1 MEGGGGADFGGDM
14 SMIKPCGRGGSVAGR
29 IVVSF
34 VLAWVVLTSPGWGA
48 EKSGAQPAV
57 PEYRIGPGDVLN
69 IEVWK
74 DAALSRQV
82 TVLPDGQISFP
93 LIGELTAGD
102 RTVAELKKEI
112 ESKISRYVPDSP
124 LTVEVR
130 QVNSLH
136 VYVLGRVNAPGRFV
150 LTSNVTVLQA
160 LAIAGG
166 PNAFANRSEIRIL
179 RQEGGKTVRSPVFDY
194 DEVTAGKHLE
204 MNVLLLRGDVVY
216 VP

>member
-1 MEGGGGADFGGDM
+1 MA
-14 SMIKPCGRGGSVAGR
+14 KR

-34 VLAWVVLTSPGWGA
+34 VLAWVALASPGWGA
-48 EKSGAQPAV
+48 EPAKTQSAV

-74 DAALSRQV
+74 DAALSRLV
-82 TVLPDGQISFP
+82 TVLPDGKISFP

-130 QVNSLH
+130 QINSLH
-136 VYVLGRVNAPGRFV
+136 IYVLGRVNAPGRFV

-166 PNAFANRSEIRIL
+166 PNAFANRTRIRIF
-179 RQEGGKTVRSPVFDY
+179 REKGGKTNMSPPFDY
-194 DEVTAGKHLE
+194 DEVTAGTQPRYEHPARA
-204 MNVLLLRGDVVY
+204 RGRDLC
-216 VP
+216 PLTGSSNRPDG

>member
-1 MEGGGGADFGGDM
+1 MA
-14 SMIKPCGRGGSVAGR
+14 RR
-29 IVVSF
+29 IVVAF
-34 VLAWVVLTSPGWGA
+34 VMAWVVLASPGWGA
-48 EKSGAQPAV
+48 ESGGAPPAAQ
-57 PEYRIGPGDVLN
+57 EYRIGPGDALS

-74 DAALSRQV
+74 DPALTRLV
-82 TVLPDGQISFP
+82 TVLPDGKISFP
-93 LIGELTAGD
+93 LIGELSAGD

-112 ESKISRYVPDSP
+112 ESKITRFVPDSP

-136 VYVLGRVNAPGRFV
+136 IYVLGRVNAPGRFV

-166 PNAFANRSEIRIL
+166 PNTFANRSQIRIL
-179 RQEGGKTVRSPVFDY
+179 RQEGGKTVRSPAFDY

-204 MNVLLLRGDVVY
+204 MNVLLRRGDVIY

>member
-1 MEGGGGADFGGDM
+1 
-14 SMIKPCGRGGSVAGR
+14 MIKLFGRGGNVAGR

-34 VLAWVVLTSPGWGA
+34 VLAWVALASPGWAA
-48 EKSGAQPAV
+48 EKGGAQPVV
-57 PEYRIGPGDVLN
+57 PEYRIGPGDVLS

-74 DAALSRQV
+74 DAALSRLV
-82 TVLPDGQISFP
+82 TVLPDGKISFP

-112 ESKISRYVPDSP
+112 ETKISRYVPDSP

-130 QVNSLH
+130 QINSLH

-166 PNAFANRSEIRIL
+166 PNAFANKSQIRIL
-179 RQEGGKTVRSPVFDY
+179 RQEGGKTTRSAAFDY
-194 DEVTAGKHLE
+194 DEVTAGKRLE
-204 MNVLLLRGDVVY
+204 MNVLLERGDVIY

>member
-1 MEGGGGADFGGDM
+1 MAVDEIFKYNVLYLL
-14 SMIKPCGRGGSVAGR
+14 IKTCGRGSVVAKR

-34 VLAWVVLTSPGWGA
+34 VLAWVALASPVWGA
-48 EKSGAQPAV
+48 EQAKTQPSV
-57 PEYRIGPGDVLN
+57 PEYRIGPGDVLS

-74 DAALSRQV
+74 DAALSREV
-82 TVLPDGQISFP
+82 TVLPDGKISFP
-93 LIGELTAGD
+93 LVGELTAGD

-112 ESKISRYVPDSP
+112 EGKLSRYVSDSP

-130 QVNSLH
+130 KVNSFH

-166 PNAFANRSEIRIL
+166 PNAFANRSQIRIL
-179 RQEGGKTVRSPVFDY
+179 RQEGGKTVRSPAFDY
-194 DEVTAGKHLE
+194 DDVTAGKHLE
-204 MNVLLLRGDVVY
+204 TNVLLQRGDVIY

>member
-1 MEGGGGADFGGDM
+1 M
-14 SMIKPCGRGGSVAGR
+14 AGR

-34 VLAWVVLTSPGWGA
+34 VVAWIALVSPGWAA
-48 EKSGAQPAV
+48 ETGGAQPVAQ
-57 PEYRIGPGDVLN
+57 EYRIGPGDVLN

-74 DAALSRQV
+74 DAALSRLV
-82 TVLPDGQISFP
+82 TVMPDGKISFP

-112 ESKISRYVPDSP
+112 ESKITRYVPDSP

-130 QVNSLH
+130 QINSLH

-179 RQEGGKTVRSPVFDY
+179 RQEGGKTVRSPAFDY
-194 DEVTAGKHLE
+194 DDVTAGKHLE
-204 MNVLLLRGDVVY
+204 TNVLLRRGDVVF

>member
-1 MEGGGGADFGGDM
+1 MVLGKTLGHNNLFYF
-14 SMIKPCGRGGSVAGR
+14 IKLCGRGGKVAGR

-34 VLAWVVLTSPGWGA
+34 VLAWVVLASPGWGA
-48 EKSGAQPAV
+48 EPGGTQAVV

-82 TVLPDGQISFP
+82 TVLPDGKISFP

-112 ESKISRYVPDSP
+112 ESKISRFVPDSP

-136 VYVLGRVNAPGRFV
+136 VYVLGRVNAPGRFI

-166 PNAFANRSEIRIL
+166 PNAFANRSKIRIF
-179 RQEGGKTVRSPVFDY
+179 REKGGKTTMSPPFDY
-194 DEVTAGKHLE
+194 DEVTAGRNIE
-204 MNVLLLRGDVVY
+204 TNVLLERGDVIH

>member
-1 MEGGGGADFGGDM
+1 MVFGKTLGHNNLFYF
-14 SMIKPCGRGGSVAGR
+14 IKPYGRGGKVAGR

-34 VLAWVVLTSPGWGA
+34 VLAWVVLASPGWGA
-48 EKSGAQPAV
+48 EPGGTQAVV

-82 TVLPDGQISFP
+82 AVLPDGKISFP

-112 ESKISRYVPDSP
+112 ESKISRFVPDSP

-136 VYVLGRVNAPGRFV
+136 VYVLGRVNAPGRFI

-166 PNAFANRSEIRIL
+166 PNAFANRSKIRIF
-179 RQEGGKTVRSPVFDY
+179 REKGGKTTMSPPFDY
-194 DEVTAGKHLE
+194 DEVTAGRNIE
-204 MNVLLLRGDVVY
+204 TNVLLERGDVIH

>member
-1 MEGGGGADFGGDM
+1 LFYF
-14 SMIKPCGRGGSVAGR
+14 IKPYGRGGKVAGR

-34 VLAWVVLTSPGWGA
+34 VLAWVVLASPGWGA
-48 EKSGAQPAV
+48 EPGGTQAVV

-82 TVLPDGQISFP
+82 TVLPDGKISFP

-112 ESKISRYVPDSP
+112 ESKISRFVPDSP

-136 VYVLGRVNAPGRFV
+136 VYVLGRVNAPGRFI

-166 PNAFANRSEIRIL
+166 PNAFANRSKIRIF
-179 RQEGGKTVRSPVFDY
+179 REKGGKTTMSPPFDY
-194 DEVTAGKHLE
+194 DEVTAGRNIE
-204 MNVLLLRGDVVY
+204 TNVLLERGDVIH

>member
-1 MEGGGGADFGGDM
+1 MFYF
-14 SMIKPCGRGGSVAGR
+14 IKPCGRGNQVVAR

-34 VLAWVVLTSPGWGA
+34 VLAWVVLVSPGWGA
-48 EKSGAQPAV
+48 EPGGAQPGL

-82 TVLPDGQISFP
+82 TVLPDGKISFP

-112 ESKISRYVPDSP
+112 ESKISRFVPDSP
-124 LTVEVR
+124 LTVEVK

-136 VYVLGRVNAPGRFV
+136 IYVLGRVNAPGRFI

-166 PNAFANRSEIRIL
+166 PNAFANRSQIRIL
-179 RQEGGKTVRSPVFDY
+179 RQEEGKTTRSPSFDY
-194 DEVTAGKHLE
+194 DEMTAGKHLE
-204 MNVLLLRGDVVY
+204 MNVQLRRGDVIY

>member
-1 MEGGGGADFGGDM
+1 MAMGETFGCNVLFFL
-14 SMIKPCGRGGSVAGR
+14 IKTCGRGSVVAKR

-34 VLAWVVLTSPGWGA
+34 VLAWVTLASAGWGA
-48 EKSGAQPAV
+48 EPAKMQPAV
-57 PEYRIGPGDVLN
+57 QEYRIGPGDVLN

-74 DAALSRQV
+74 DAALSRPV
-82 TVLPDGQISFP
+82 TVLPDGKISFP

-112 ESKISRYVPDSP
+112 ESKISRFVPDSP
-124 LTVEVR
+124 LTVEVK

-160 LAIAGG
+160 LATAGG
-166 PNAFANRSEIRIL
+166 PNAFANRSQIRIL
-179 RQEGGKTVRSPVFDY
+179 RQEGGKTVRSPAFDY

-204 MNVLLLRGDVVY
+204 TNVLLRRGDVIY

>member
-1 MEGGGGADFGGDM
+1 
-14 SMIKPCGRGGSVAGR
+14 MIKPFGRGGIVAGR
-29 IVVSF
+29 IVGSF
-34 VLAWVVLTSPGWGA
+34 VLAWVVLAAPGWGA
-48 EKSGAQPAV
+48 EPVGTQPVA

-74 DAALSRQV
+74 DAALSRLV
-82 TVLPDGQISFP
+82 AVLPDGKISFP

-112 ESKISRYVPDSP
+112 ESKISRFVPDSP

-136 VYVLGRVNAPGRFV
+136 IYVLGRVNAPGRFV

-166 PNAFANRSEIRIL
+166 PNQFANKSRIRIF
-179 RQEGGKTVRSPVFDY
+179 REKGGKTTMSAPFDY
-194 DEVTAGKHLE
+194 DEVTAGRHIE
-204 MNVLLLRGDVVY
+204 TNVLLERGDVIH

>member
-1 MEGGGGADFGGDM
+1 MT
-14 SMIKPCGRGGSVAGR
+14 GR
-29 IVVSF
+29 IVVAF
-34 VLAWVVLTSPGWGA
+34 VLAWVVLVSPGWGA
-48 EKSGAQPAV
+48 EPAATQPAV

-74 DAALSRQV
+74 DAALSRLV
-82 TVLPDGQISFP
+82 TVLPDGKISFP

-112 ESKISRYVPDSP
+112 ETKISRFVPDSP

-136 VYVLGRVNAPGRFV
+136 IYVLGRVNAPGRFV

-166 PNAFANRSEIRIL
+166 PNAFANRSQIRIL
-179 RQEGGKTVRSPVFDY
+179 RQEGGKTTRSPAFDY
-194 DEVTAGKHLE
+194 DDVTAGKHLE
-204 MNVLLLRGDVVY
+204 MNVLLRGGDVIY

>member
-1 MEGGGGADFGGDM
+1 MAMRETFGDNVLFIL
-14 SMIKPCGRGGSVAGR
+14 IKTCGRGSVVAKR
-29 IVVSF
+29 IVVTF
-34 VLAWVVLTSPGWGA
+34 VLAWVAMASPGWTA
-48 EKSGAQPAV
+48 EPAKTLPSV
-57 PEYRIGPGDVLN
+57 QEYRIGPGDVLN

-74 DAALSRQV
+74 DPALTRLV
-82 TVLPDGQISFP
+82 TVLPDGMISFP
-93 LIGELTAGD
+93 LVGELMAGD

-112 ESKISRYVPDSP
+112 ESKITRYVPDSP

-130 QVNSLH
+130 QINSLH

-166 PNAFANRSEIRIL
+166 PNAFANRSQIRIL
-179 RQEGGKTVRSPVFDY
+179 RQEGGKTIRSPAFDY
-194 DEVTAGKHLE
+194 DDVTAGKHLE
-204 MNVLLLRGDVVY
+204 TNVLLQRGDVIY

>member
-1 MEGGGGADFGGDM
+1 MEGGGGAGAGGDM
-14 SMIKPCGRGGSVAGR
+14 SVIKPCGRGGKVAGR

-34 VLAWVVLTSPGWGA
+34 VLAWVALASPGWGE
-48 EKSGAQPAV
+48 EKGGTQPVAQ
-57 PEYRIGPGDVLN
+57 EYRIGPGDVLS

-74 DAALSRQV
+74 DPALSRLV
-82 TVLPDGQISFP
+82 TVLPDGMISFP
-93 LIGELTAGD
+93 LIGELAAGD

-112 ESKISRYVPDSP
+112 ESKISRFVPDSP

-136 VYVLGRVNAPGRFV
+136 IYVLGRVNAPGRV
-150 LTSNVTVLQA
+150 ILTSNVTVLQA

-166 PNAFANRSEIRIL
+166 PNAFANRGQIRIL
-179 RQEGGKTVRSPVFDY
+179 RQEGGKTTRSAAFDY
-194 DEVTAGKHLE
+194 DDVTAGKHLE
-204 MNVLLLRGDVVY
+204 TNVLLRRGDVIY

>member
-1 MEGGGGADFGGDM
+1 LFCF
-14 SMIKPCGRGGSVAGR
+14 IKLCGRGSRVAKR
-29 IVVSF
+29 IVVSIL
-34 VLAWVVLTSPGWGA
+34 LAWVALASSGWAA
-48 EKSGAQPAV
+48 EKGGAQPVV
-57 PEYRIGPGDVLN
+57 PEYRIGPGDVLS

-74 DAALSRQV
+74 DPALSRVV
-82 TVLPDGQISFP
+82 TVLPDGKISFP

-112 ESKISRYVPDSP
+112 EVKISRFVPDSP

-130 QVNSLH
+130 QINSLH
-136 VYVLGRVNAPGRFV
+136 IYVLGRVNAPGRFV

-166 PNAFANRSEIRIL
+166 PNAFANRSQIRIL
-179 RQEGGKTVRSPVFDY
+179 REEGGKTTRSPAFDY
-194 DEVTAGKHLE
+194 DDVTAGKHLE
-204 MNVLLLRGDVVY
+204 TNVLLRRGDVIY

>member
-1 MEGGGGADFGGDM
+1 MA
-14 SMIKPCGRGGSVAGR
+14 KR
-29 IVVSF
+29 IVGSI
-34 VLAWVVLTSPGWGA
+34 VLAWVALASPGWGA
-48 EKSGAQPAV
+48 EPAKTHPV
-57 PEYRIGPGDVLN
+57 MPDYRIGPGDVLS

-74 DAALSRQV
+74 DVALSRLV
-82 TVLPDGQISFP
+82 TVLPDGKISFP
-93 LIGELTAGD
+93 LVGELTAGD

-112 ESKISRYVPDSP
+112 EGKISRYVSDSP

-130 QVNSLH
+130 KVNSLH

-166 PNAFANRSEIRIL
+166 PNAFANRSQIRIL
-179 RQEGGKTVRSPVFDY
+179 RQEGGKTVRSPAFDY
-194 DEVTAGKHLE
+194 DDVTAGKHLE
-204 MNVLLLRGDVVY
+204 TNVLLQRGDVIY

>member
-1 MEGGGGADFGGDM
+1 M
-14 SMIKPCGRGGSVAGR
+14 AGK
-29 IVVSF
+29 IVVAF
-34 VLAWVVLTSPGWGA
+34 VLVWVALTSPGWGA
-48 EKSGAQPAV
+48 EPGGTQPV
-57 PEYRIGPGDVLN
+57 VQEYRIGPGDVLN

-74 DAALSRQV
+74 DVALSRQV
-82 TVLPDGQISFP
+82 AVLPDGKISFP

-112 ESKISRYVPDSP
+112 ESKISRFVPDSP

-136 VYVLGRVNAPGRFV
+136 IYVLGRVNAPGRFI

-166 PNAFANRSEIRIL
+166 PNTFANRTKIRIF
-179 RQEGGKTVRSPVFDY
+179 REKRGVTTMSPPFNY
-194 DEVTAGKHLE
+194 DEVTAGRGIDT
-204 MNVLLLRGDVVY
+204 NVLLERGDVIF

>member
-1 MEGGGGADFGGDM
+1 MA
-14 SMIKPCGRGGSVAGR
+14 KR
-29 IVVSF
+29 IVVAF
-34 VLAWVVLTSPGWGA
+34 LLAWVALTSSGWAA
-48 EKSGAQPAV
+48 EKGGTPSAA

-74 DAALSRQV
+74 DAALSRLV
-82 TVLPDGQISFP
+82 TVLPDGKISFP

-112 ESKISRYVPDSP
+112 EGKISRYVPDSP

-130 QVNSLH
+130 QINSLH
-136 VYVLGRVNAPGRFV
+136 IYVLGQVNAPGRFI

-166 PNAFANRSEIRIL
+166 PNAFAKRSRIRIL
-179 RQEGGKTVRSPVFDY
+179 RQEGGKTIRSPTFDY
-194 DEVTAGKHLE
+194 DDVTAGKNLE
-204 MNVLLLRGDVVY
+204 TNVLLQRGDVVF

>member
-1 MEGGGGADFGGDM
+1 MVLGKTLGHNNLFYF
-14 SMIKPCGRGGSVAGR
+14 IKPYGRGGKVAGR

-34 VLAWVVLTSPGWGA
+34 VLAWVVLASPGWGA
-48 EKSGAQPAV
+48 EPGGAQPV
-57 PEYRIGPGDVLN
+57 IPEYRIGPGDVLN

-82 TVLPDGQISFP
+82 TVLPDGKISFP

-112 ESKISRYVPDSP
+112 ESKISRFVPDSP

-136 VYVLGRVNAPGRFV
+136 VYVLGRVNAPGRFI

-166 PNAFANRSEIRIL
+166 PNAFANRSKIRIF
-179 RQEGGKTVRSPVFDY
+179 REKGGKTTMSPPFDY
-194 DEVTAGKHLE
+194 DEVTAGRNIE
-204 MNVLLLRGDVVY
+204 TNVLLERGDVIH

>member
-1 MEGGGGADFGGDM
+1 
-14 SMIKPCGRGGSVAGR
+14 
-29 IVVSF
+29 
-34 VLAWVVLTSPGWGA
+34 VLAWVALASSGWGA
-48 EKSGAQPAV
+48 EPGGTQPV
-57 PEYRIGPGDVLN
+57 VQGYRIGPGDVLN

-74 DAALSRQV
+74 DTALSRQV
-82 TVLPDGQISFP
+82 TVLPDGKISFP

-112 ESKISRYVPDSP
+112 EEKIARFVPDSP

-136 VYVLGRVNAPGRFV
+136 IYVLGRVNAPGRFI
-150 LTSNVTVLQA
+150 LTSNVTILQA

-166 PNAFANRSEIRIL
+166 PNAFANRTKIRIF
-179 RQEGGKTVRSPVFDY
+179 REKGGATIMSPAFDY
-194 DEVTAGKHLE
+194 DEVTAGRRIE
-204 MNVLLLRGDVVY
+204 TNVLLGRGDVIY

>member
-1 MEGGGGADFGGDM
+1 MA
-14 SMIKPCGRGGSVAGR
+14 KR

-34 VLAWVVLTSPGWGA
+34 VLAWVVLASPGWGA
-48 EKSGAQPAV
+48 EPGGTQAVV

-82 TVLPDGQISFP
+82 AVLPDGKISFP

-112 ESKISRYVPDSP
+112 ESKISRFVPDSP

-136 VYVLGRVNAPGRFV
+136 VYVLGRVNAPGRFI

-166 PNAFANRSEIRIL
+166 PNAFANRSKIRIF
-179 RQEGGKTVRSPVFDY
+179 REKGGKTTMSPPFDY
-194 DEVTAGKHLE
+194 DEVTAGRNIE
-204 MNVLLLRGDVVY
+204 TNVLLERGDVIH

>member
-1 MEGGGGADFGGDM
+1 VIRKILILFA
-14 SMIKPCGRGGSVAGR
+14 
-29 IVVSF
+29 VVSWA
-34 VLAWVVLTSPGWGA
+34 VLAAPVRAAEPGGPQPVV
-48 EKSGAQPAV
+48 Q
-57 PEYRIGPGDVLN
+57 EYRIGPGDVLN

-82 TVLPDGQISFP
+82 VVLPDGKISFP

-112 ESKISRYVPDSP
+112 EGNISRFVPDSP

-130 QVNSLH
+130 QINSLH
-136 VYVLGRVNAPGRFV
+136 IYVLGRVNAPGRFV

-166 PNAFANRSEIRIL
+166 PNAFANRNKIRIF
-179 RQEGGKTVRSPVFDY
+179 REKRGKTTMSPPFDY
-194 DEVTAGKHLE
+194 DEVTAGRNIE
-204 MNVLLLRGDVVY
+204 TNVLLERGDVIF

>member
-1 MEGGGGADFGGDM
+1 MKVGKRLA
-14 SMIKPCGRGGSVAGR
+14 VA
-29 IVVSF
+29 IL
-34 VLAWVVLTSPGWGA
+34 LAAMTPIHLYA
-48 EKSGAQPAV
+48 EEKKEPAPVAASPAV
-57 PEYRIGPGDVLN
+57 PETGYRIGPGDILN

-74 DAALSRQV
+74 DNTLSRPV
-82 TVLPDGQISFP
+82 TVLPDGKISFP

-112 ESKISRYVPDSP
+112 EAKILRYVPDSP

-136 VYVLGRVNAPGRFV
+136 IYVLGRVNAPGRFI
-150 LTSNVTVLQA
+150 LSSNVTVLQA

-166 PNAFANRSEIRIL
+166 PNAFANRSKIRIF
-179 RQEGGKTVRSPVFDY
+179 REKSGKTTMSPPFDY
-194 DEVTAGKHLE
+194 DEVTAGRNIQT
-204 MNVLLLRGDVVY
+204 NVLLERGDVIF

>member
-1 MEGGGGADFGGDM
+1 MVLGKTLGHNNLFYF
-14 SMIKPCGRGGSVAGR
+14 IKPYGRGGKVAGR

-34 VLAWVVLTSPGWGA
+34 VLAWVVLASPGWGA
-48 EKSGAQPAV
+48 EPGGTQAVV

-82 TVLPDGQISFP
+82 TVLPDGKISFP

-112 ESKISRYVPDSP
+112 ESKISRFVPDSP

-136 VYVLGRVNAPGRFV
+136 VYVLGRVNAPGRFI

-166 PNAFANRSEIRIL
+166 PNAFANRSKIRIF
-179 RQEGGKTVRSPVFDY
+179 REKGGKTTMSPPFDY
-194 DEVTAGKHLE
+194 DEVTAGRNIE
-204 MNVLLLRGDVVY
+204 TNVLLERGDVIH

>member
-1 MEGGGGADFGGDM
+1 MVLGKTLGHNNLFYF
-14 SMIKPCGRGGSVAGR
+14 IKPYGRGGKVAGR

-34 VLAWVVLTSPGWGA
+34 VLAWVVLASPGWGA
-48 EKSGAQPAV
+48 EPGGTQAVV

-82 TVLPDGQISFP
+82 AVLPDGKISFP

-112 ESKISRYVPDSP
+112 ESKISRFVPDSP

-136 VYVLGRVNAPGRFV
+136 VYVLGRVNAPGRFI

-166 PNAFANRSEIRIL
+166 PNAFANRSKIRIF
-179 RQEGGKTVRSPVFDY
+179 REKGGKTTMSPPFDY
-194 DEVTAGKHLE
+194 DEVTAGRNIE
-204 MNVLLLRGDVVY
+204 TNVLLERGDVIH

>member
-1 MEGGGGADFGGDM
+1 MRIGM
-14 SMIKPCGRGGSVAGR
+14 RWTVAML
-29 IVVSF
+29 F
-34 VLAWVVLTSPGWGA
+34 FLAVTPMHLHAEEKKAPAPVASP
-48 EKSGAQPAV
+48 PAV
-57 PEYRIGPGDVLN
+57 PETGYRIGPGDVLS

-74 DAALSRQV
+74 DPALTRLV
-82 TVLPDGQISFP
+82 TVLPDGKISFP
-93 LIGELTAGD
+93 LVGELTAGD

-112 ESKISRYVPDSP
+112 EGKITRYVPDSP

-130 QVNSLH
+130 QINSLH

-166 PNAFANRSEIRIL
+166 PNAFANRSQIRIL

-204 MNVLLLRGDVVY
+204 TNVLLRRGDVVY

>member
-1 MEGGGGADFGGDM
+1 
-14 SMIKPCGRGGSVAGR
+14 MIVFLRKPYGRGGEVAGR
-29 IVVSF
+29 IVVAF
-34 VLAWVVLTSPGWGA
+34 VVAWVAVASPGWGA
-48 EKSGAQPAV
+48 EPGGTQPVAQ
-57 PEYRIGPGDVLN
+57 EYRIGPGDVLN

-82 TVLPDGQISFP
+82 TVLPDGKISFP

-112 ESKISRYVPDSP
+112 ESKISRFVPDSP
-124 LTVEVR
+124 LTVEVK

-136 VYVLGRVNAPGRFV
+136 IYVLGRVNAPGRFI

-166 PNAFANRSEIRIL
+166 PNAFANRTRIRIF
-179 RQEGGKTVRSPVFDY
+179 REKRGATTMSPPFDY

-204 MNVLLLRGDVVY
+204 MNVLLQRGDVIY

>member
-1 MEGGGGADFGGDM
+1 MEGGGGAGAGGDL
-14 SMIKPCGRGGSVAGR
+14 SVIKPCGRGGKVAGR
-29 IVVSF
+29 IVGSF
-34 VLAWVVLTSPGWGA
+34 VLAWIALASPGWGE
-48 EKSGAQPAV
+48 EKGGTQPVAQ
-57 PEYRIGPGDVLN
+57 EYRIGPGDVLS

-74 DAALSRQV
+74 DPALSRLV
-82 TVLPDGQISFP
+82 TVLPDGMISFP

-136 VYVLGRVNAPGRFV
+136 VYVLGRVNAPGRFI

-166 PNAFANRSEIRIL
+166 PNAFANRSKIRIF
-179 RQEGGKTVRSPVFDY
+179 REKGGKTTMSPPFDY
-194 DEVTAGKHLE
+194 DEVTAGRNIE
-204 MNVLLLRGDVVY
+204 TNVLLERGDVIH